1 MKKMQQIL
9 VEVRQKLA
17 EEIAVTDE
25 DEIKQLLK
33 HFLSPEDQPTQL
45 L

>member
-25 DEIKQLLK
+25 DEIKQFLK
-33 HFLSPEDQPTQL
+33 ISQRSVEFRDL
-45 L
+45 